1 VVLDPFSGA
10 STVLLVARDLRRYGI
25 GVEASPA
32 YLALSRERLGLTALA
47 AWEGTAVPVAPVVTY
62 TDLPLFQ

>member
-10 STVLLVARDLRRYGI
+10 ATVLLVARDLRRYGI
-25 GVEASPA
+25 GVEASAA
-32 YLALSRERLGLTALA
+32 YIRLSRQRLGLTALA